1 MTSQCST
8 STPSLMRRMSAAIQ
22 FTGAP
27 KPENRPWIITRS
39 PSATIH
45 SRLILQRRGDALYQI
60 EQAFASGRD
69 VSAVLDVVGRPEAL
83 SCYVVTLIEQCV
95 ECLEDK
101 RLVFRFR
108 ARTTDC
114 GRLSKARVK
123 AAVKIKSGI
132 MKLGTKWI
140 RQ

>member
-1 MTSQCST
+1 MLGQHAVGYTQDVRSN
-8 STPSLMRRMSAAIQ
+8 PGRRLAEPRESSVDHHEIA
-22 FTGAP
+22 F
-27 KPENRPWIITRS
+27 RDD
-39 PSATIH
+39 H
-45 SRLILQRRGDALYQI
+45 SRLILQRRGDALDQI

-101 RLVFRFR
+101 RFVFRFR
-108 ARTTDC
+108 ARTSDC
-114 GRLSKARVK
+114 GRSSKARVK
-123 AAVKIKSGI
+123 TAVKIKSRI